1 MVQHNRQSLYS
12 TFMLSS
18 GCEIA
23 VQHLLQWTVYFHSK
37 SNDLK
42 KKKDLILEYGSWTA
56 WETQILIS
64 WKCQWEPYS
73 ETNYKN
79 CIPTKDYKAK
89 EQKSGKKK
97 KWVPL
102 FLVFFAEHL
111 FQAQAVSSAAVCF
124 CDLGSHFLT
133 SWMKVLEAIGS
144 NQLNK

>member
-12 TFMLSS
+12 TSMLSS

-23 VQHLLQWTVYFHSK
+23 VQHLLQWTVCFRSK

-42 KKKDLILEYGSWTA
+42 KKKTWFWSMALWLLEKHKSWSVGSANESLTVKQIIKTA
-56 WETQILIS
+56 FLPKIIKQR
-64 WKCQWEPYS
+64 
-73 ETNYKN
+73 N
-79 CIPTKDYKAK
+79 
-89 EQKSGKKK
+89 KSLGKKK

-111 FQAQAVSSAAVCF
+111 FRAQAVSSAAVCF